1 MAKKVF
7 TDESLSTLVSE
18 IKGYT
23 DEAVSTKAD
32 SGHSHNAAST
42 SAAGFMSKDDK
53 TKLNGIAT
61 GAEVNQNAFSNV
73 VVGSTTIS
81 ADSKTDSLTIAAGT
95 GISVSGDATNDK
107 VTITNS
113 GVRSIS
119 TGTSNG
125 TISVNT
131 NGSSANVAVKGLG
144 SAAYTASTAY
154 DAAGTA
160 QTKADAA
167 LASAKSYTDGKIDEI
182 DEGFTNVIMQMYG
195 DDMENPQTIRAIAT
209 EEAAAV
215 KNDLLN
221 GAGSA
226 YDTLKELGDLI
237 DDNKDAIDV
246 LEAVAS
252 GKADANHTH
261 NYAGSSSAGGAATS
275 ANKVNKSLT
284 VKLNGG
290 TTEGTNMF
298 TFNGSAAKSMNITA
312 SSIGAAAS
320 SHAHDDKYY
329 TEAEID
335 SKVST
340 LNTAISG
347 KAASSHTHNISD
359 VTNLQ
364 STLDGKAASGHTHTY
379 SDVGAAPAS
388 HTHSSYANQNA
399 FSNVTVGSTTIAAD
413 TTTDTLTLVAGS
425 NVTITPDATNDKI
438 TIAATDTTYSAAGSS
453 LGLVKSGGD
462 VTISS
467 GVITVNDDSHAH
479 VISNVDGLQAALD
492 AKSASGHTHSL
503 SKLGCCN
510 GLCETAEA
518 TVAKT
523 VSDSDFVLTK
533 GGVSYIKFMY
543 AVPAGATLN
552 INNTGAKAILHKASS
567 AIKAGVIKANDIA
580 TLVYDGTSYHL
591 VGIDRGATN
600 DYSLPTASS
609 STLGGVKIGSNINI
623 SSGTISVPAA
633 SDTTAGV
640 TVVYPSAK
648 CTTYTSDSGTCTPLA
663 VQNSAKKFAITRPSS
678 STNKAI
684 TRYSNT
690 TGDVQ
695 DSKIIIEDVT
705 NTKDSSKK
713 AQVISIP
720 AEGGKKMV
728 YGYCTD
734 QVDGTS
740 FIGGVFDA
748 SATSYPYA
756 QGLAIGGTSGNLLW
770 KGAKVATTAD
780 IPSTY
785 AGSSSAG
792 GAANSSISDVPVT
805 TAGTGSA
812 YTATV
817 AGITALTKGVSFV
830 MVPHVVSASTSP
842 TLNVNSLG
850 AKSIKRRLSTLATSV
865 QNGYNAAWLAANQ
878 PFRMTYDG
886 TYWIAE
892 GMNQPV
898 AADLYGTVSV
908 AKGGTGATTA
918 AAALTA
924 LGAAAAG
931 HLHDGQSI
939 NPACIE
945 LMAPSG
951 ATNGGYI
958 DFHFGG
964 DTGDYTSR
972 IIEDTSGQLRVT
984 GTLKVTSPGATTNAV
999 RNIFANTSTPTVASA
1014 EGTIRLVYA

>member
-119 TGTSNG
+119 TGTANG

-182 DEGFTNVIMQMYG
+182 DEGFTNVITQMYG

-237 DDNKDAIDV
+237 DVNVDAIDA
-246 LEAVAS
+246 LETVAAS
-252 GKADANHTH
+252 KANASDLTSHTGNKSNPHGVTLAQLGVTATAAELNIMDGVTATAAEINKLDGVTATTAELNYVDGVTSNIQTQLDAKQATVT
-261 NYAGSSSAGGAATS
+261 GAAT
-275 ANKVNKSLT
+275 T
-284 VKLNGG
+284 I
-290 TTEGTNMF
+290 T
-298 TFNGSAAKSMNITA
+298 GSNLTA
-312 SSIGAAAS
+312 SRALISNS
-320 SHAHDDKYY
+320 SGKVA
-329 TEAEID
+329 
-335 SKVST
+335 VST
-340 LNTAISG
+340 VTSTELG
-347 KAASSHTHNISD
+347 YLD
-359 VTNLQ
+359 GVTNPIQ
-364 STLDGKAASGHTHTY
+364 AQLDTKATTGYVNDLTDGILTALELHATDGH
-379 SDVGAAPAS
+379 APSNAEK
-388 HTHSSYANQNA
+388 NQNA

-438 TIAATDTTYSAAGSS
+438 TIAATNTTY
-453 LGLVKSGGD
+453 
-462 VTISS
+462 T
-467 GVITVNDDSHAH
+467 
-479 VISNVDGLQAALD
+479 NV
-492 AKSASGHTHSL
+492 
-503 SKLGCCN
+503 KLGHGYATCS
-510 GLCETAEA
+510 TAEA
-518 TVAKT
+518 TTAKVGTLSSYTLTTGGIVA
-523 VSDSDFVLTK
+523 V
-533 GGVSYIKFMY
+533 KFTY
-543 AVPAGATLN
+543 AVPASATLN
-552 INNTGAKAILHKASS
+552 INSKGAKAIYHRGA
-567 AIKAGVIKANDIA
+567 AIKAGVIKAGDLATFIYNGSQYHLLSVDRDDNTTYSAATTSAAGLMSAADKTKLDGIA
-580 TLVYDGTSYHL
+580 T
-591 VGIDRGATN
+591 GAN
-600 DYSLPTASS
+600 AYSHPTYTA
-609 STLGGVKIGSNINI
+609 K
-623 SSGTISVPAA
+623 SSGLYKVTVDSTGHVSAATAVAKADITGLGIPAQDTTYSAATQSAAGLMPAA
-633 SDTTAGV
+633 DK
-640 TVVYPSAK
+640 AK
-648 CTTYTSDSGTCTPLA
+648 
-663 VQNSAKKFAITRPSS
+663 
-678 STNKAI
+678 
-684 TRYSNT
+684 
-690 TGDVQ
+690 
-695 DSKIIIEDVT
+695 
-705 NTKDSSKK
+705 
-713 AQVISIP
+713 
-720 AEGGKKMV
+720 
-728 YGYCTD
+728 
-734 QVDGTS
+734 VDG
-740 FIGGVFDA
+740 
-748 SATSYPYA
+748 
-756 QGLAIGGTSGNLLW
+756 LL
-770 KGAKVATTAD
+770 TP
-780 IPSTY
+780 I
-785 AGSSSAG
+785 
-792 GAANSSISDVPVT
+792 T

-886 TYWIAE
+886 SYWIAE

-898 AADLYGTVSV
+898 AADLYGTVSI

-918 AAALTA
+918 ADALTA
-924 LGAAAAG
+924 LGAFPNQG
-931 HLHDGQSI
+931 YFSGDYNNLTDGVWKVKA
-939 NPACIE
+939 NC
-945 LMAPSG
+945 
-951 ATNGGYI
+951 TNGPNAPAAVVLHKTW
-958 DFHFGG
+958 DVNFAVQLAF
-964 DTGDYTSR
+964 DSV
-972 IIEDTSGQLRVT
+972 EDTYYRYKLAGTWQTWKKLVSMEGNRLTERVNANIDVQA
-984 GTLKVTSPGATTNAV
+984 TLANLTL
-999 RNIFANTSTPTVASA
+999 RNIYAKTTDMTAGSTPLQTGMICLIY
-1014 EGTIRLVYA
+1014 E